1 MFFPHLFQTATFRR
15 ALEESESVC
24 GPLHGRY
31 DHRWPEAVLYA
42 VWGSHG
48 CFHPQAIPGFCF
60 CHICGWSGT
69 VVTARAVLH
78 AALVAPSPDLCLCCR
93 LLNLSAERTSSSRVS
108 AFTSRTLNPNTGIGS
123 MIVRHDLGMVLELLV
138 AAVVGWEAAAT
149 VVWLI
154 LVPSV
159 WTLPWWLLL
168 RLLCRVVGGWWECWL
183 VSRPP
188 LQGVPPVERAL
199 VGTRVS
205 HLVQETAITAP
216 AQPASAGEQ
225 GQILRPVVV
234 GLALV
239 LGPVWSQ
246 NPLGGVCK
254 LNVCMVSIVK
264 KISPFTI
271 DFWCWCV
278 SENFNFLGKRFVH
291 FREEKKKKL
300 RI

>member
-1 MFFPHLFQTATFRR
+1 MQYGEVTDVFIPKPFRAFAFVTFADDQVQSWASGPSSTLHL
-15 ALEESESVC
+15 
-24 GPLHGRY
+24 
-31 DHRWPEAVLYA
+31 WP
-42 VWGSHG
+42 
-48 CFHPQAIPGFCF
+48 
-60 CHICGWSGT
+60 
-69 VVTARAVLH
+69 R
-78 AALVAPSPDLCLCCR
+78 PDLCLCCR
-93 LLNLSAERTSSSRVS
+93 LLSLSAERTSSSRAS

-123 MIVRHDLGMVLELLV
+123 MIVPHDLGMGLGLLV
-138 AAVVGWEAAAT
+138 AAVVGWEAAPTA
-149 VVWLI
+149 VWLT

-159 WTLPWWLLL
+159 WTLPWWPPL

-183 VSRPP
+183 ASRPP
-188 LQGVPPVERAL
+188 RQGVPPVEPAL

-216 AQPASAGEQ
+216 ARPASAGER

-271 DFWCWCV
+271 DFRCWCV

-291 FREEKKKKL
+291 FGEEKKKEL

>member
-1 MFFPHLFQTATFRR
+1 M
-15 ALEESESVC
+15 
-24 GPLHGRY
+24 
-31 DHRWPEAVLYA
+31 
-42 VWGSHG
+42 
-48 CFHPQAIPGFCF
+48 
-60 CHICGWSGT
+60 
-69 VVTARAVLH
+69 
-78 AALVAPSPDLCLCCR
+78 LVPRCPDSCLCCR
-93 LLNLSAERTSSSRVS
+93 LPNLSVERTSSSRVS
-108 AFTSRTLNPNTGIGS
+108 AFTSRTLNPNMEIGNT
-123 MIVRHDLGMVLELLV
+123 IVQHDLVMVLEHLV
-138 AAVVGWEAAAT
+138 AAVVGWEAAPTA
-149 VVWLI
+149 VWQI
-154 LVPSV
+154 LGRSV

-183 VSRPP
+183 ASRPP
-188 LQGVPPVERAL
+188 IQAVPPVEQAL

-205 HLVQETAITAP
+205 HSVQETAITAP

-246 NPLGGVCK
+246 SLLGGVCN

-278 SENFNFLGKRFVH
+278 SENFRFLGRCFVH
-291 FREEKKKKL
+291 FGEEKKC
-300 RI
+300 